1 MPQRKSE
8 MPRREEFLQAALKR
22 FSRDGYAATSTRDI
36 CADVGIAHSAIYN
49 YFSSKE
55 SILLALEEPEM
66 IRMQAGLDA
75 LLDAA
80 RSADIDTRL
89 RTAVLYVF
97 DRAIKRREAWRL
109 MGDMLRSLTP
119 RNRAAVIARRDR
131 FQETVRQVLEQA
143 RGGSRIPAVDTRL
156 AVLHLFGMAE
166 GLAGWYRKDGRLSPD
181 EIARQSTEFFLGGLG
196 WKP

>member
-1 MPQRKSE
+1 MPHRKSE

-22 FSRDGYAATSTRDI
+22 FARDGYAATSTRDI

-49 YFSSKE
+49 YFASKE
-55 SILLALEEPEM
+55 AILLALEEREM

-75 LLDAA
+75 LLDAT
-80 RSADIDTRL
+80 RSADSEGRI

-119 RNRAAVIARRDR
+119 RNRAAVIGRRDR

-143 RGGSRIPAVDTRL
+143 GSGGRAPAFDVRI

-181 EIARQSTEFFLGGLG
+181 EIAQQSTDFFLGALG
-196 WKP
+196 YKT

>member
-1 MPQRKSE
+1 

-49 YFSSKE
+49 YFRSKE
-55 SILLALEEPEM
+55 AILLALEEPEM
-66 IRMQAGLDA
+66 LRMQAGLDA
-75 LLDAA
+75 LLDA
-80 RSADIDTRL
+80 SHDTLPGIRV
-89 RTAVLYVF
+89 RTVVRYVF

-109 MGDMLRSLTP
+109 MGDMLRSLSP
-119 RNRAAVIARRDR
+119 RNRAAVIRRRDR
-131 FQETVRQVLEQA
+131 FQETVRQALDQA
-143 RGGSRIPAVDTRL
+143 VAGQTPPVDTAI

-181 EIARQSTEFFLGGLG
+181 EVAHRSAEFFVGALGGG
-196 WKP
+196 I